1 MPKLAGK
8 CLMTGHYH
16 KLCKVSQFYT
26 SSSSTSGDH
35 SFPHVTSAPHVMSD
49 LPLIVLSVSKAE
61 CCTMSHY
68 HHEIPSPT
76 VDGKSLPSSLSL
88 SSTDSSFGVCEVV
101 SHLTA

>member
-1 MPKLAGK
+1 MPKLARK

-35 SFPHVTSAPHVMSD
+35 SFPHVTSAPHVISD

-76 VDGKSLPSSLSL
+76 MDEKSLLSSLLL

>member
-35 SFPHVTSAPHVMSD
+35 SFPHVTSMSD
-49 LPLIVLSVSKAE
+49 LPVIVLSVSKAE

-76 VDGKSLPSSLSL
+76 VDGKSLASSHSL

>member
-1 MPKLAGK
+1 
-8 CLMTGHYH
+8 
-16 KLCKVSQFYT
+16 
-26 SSSSTSGDH
+26 
-35 SFPHVTSAPHVMSD
+35 MSD

-76 VDGKSLPSSLSL
+76 VDGKSLASSLSL

-101 SHLTA
+101 ST